1 MSDFDLVAAEFERH
15 RALPDVAT
23 QQITESVLSL
33 LKPGKINLLD
43 LGAGTGRLG
52 RAFVSAQIRYV
63 GVDIS
68 YAMLDRF
75 RLNTK
80 STNSLLPLLIQADGC
95 FLPFNDGTFSAVL
108 LAHVLSVSQNW
119 KELLAEACRVL
130 DSDGFLM
137 LAQRIGPPNGVD
149 AQLRDQLKTILA
161 SMKIEMPEA
170 GKMKRD
176 ARTWL
181 GNVAKSQQ
189 HIVAASWKSDCAP
202 RDFINRHSTG
212 ARFSALP
219 QEVREESMRRL
230 SEWAFGKFGSL
241 DRFFT
246 EEYRFELDAFR
257 F

>member
-33 LKPGKINLLD
+33 LKPVKVNLLD

-52 RAFVSAQIRYV
+52 RAFVSARIRYV
-63 GVDIS
+63 GVDTS

-75 RLNTK
+75 GLNTK
-80 STNSLLPLLIQADGC
+80 STNVLFPLLVQADGC
-95 FLPFNDGTFSAVL
+95 FLPFGDGTFTAVL
-108 LAHVLSVSQNW
+108 LAHVLSALQNW
-119 KELLAEACRVL
+119 QELLAEACRVL
-130 DSDGFLM
+130 DSDGFLI
-137 LAQRIGPPNGVD
+137 LAQRVGPANGVN
-149 AQLRDQLKTILA
+149 AQLRDRLRAILA

-189 HIVAASWKSDCAP
+189 HIVAANWKSDCAP

-230 SEWAFGKFGSL
+230 SEWAIEMFSSL
-241 DRFFT
+241 DALFT
-246 EEYRFELDAFR
+246 EEYSVVLDAFR